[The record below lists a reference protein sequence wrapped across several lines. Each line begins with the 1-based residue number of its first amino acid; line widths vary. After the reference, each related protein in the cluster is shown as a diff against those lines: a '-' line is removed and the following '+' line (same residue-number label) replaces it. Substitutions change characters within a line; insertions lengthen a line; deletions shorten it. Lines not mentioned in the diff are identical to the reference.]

1 MIIKLFRE
9 SNPFTQLILSLA
21 LTVVVFTVV
30 FVLALIFAFAI
41 FPLSIENLT
50 SGLTNMGAEN
60 INMLKYL
67 QLVQGVGLF
76 IVPSILLAY
85 IYSSEPGKWLST
97 KRKFSIQISLITLAL
112 MVIAIPAINV
122 LAEWNAQM
130 KLPEVFKALENS
142 MKLAEE
148 RAAELTKL
156 FLLTDSVGG
165 LLFNLLLIAVIP
177 AIGEEFFF
185 RGVLQKHLTDI
196 TKNIHWGVIITAL
209 VFSAFHMQFYGFLP
223 RFLLG
228 LLFGYM
234 LIWSGSMWLPVLAH
248 FVNNG
253 VAVIAYFF
261 LSKNGQI
268 DKIEEIGANA
278 NTWFI
283 GLAAAIGVV
292 FLLVML
298 KKKLSEETAVI

>member
-185 RGVLQKHLTDI
+185 RGVLQKHLTD
-196 TKNIHWGVIITAL
+196 
-209 VFSAFHMQFYGFLP
+209 
-223 RFLLG
+223 
-228 LLFGYM
+228 
-234 LIWSGSMWLPVLAH
+234 
-248 FVNNG
+248 
-253 VAVIAYFF
+253 
-261 LSKNGQI
+261 
-268 DKIEEIGANA
+268 
-278 NTWFI
+278 
-283 GLAAAIGVV
+283 
-292 FLLVML
+292 
-298 KKKLSEETAVI
+298 